1 MTDVDVRLIAV
12 GTALPGPPV
21 DNAALAARFGMDR
34 LWQEW
39 VDVFIGTRL
48 RHLTLDLETG
58 QPRAGLADLATEAG
72 AKALDRAGVTPGE
85 IDLMV
90 LSTATPDALMPATV
104 NVVADRLGIN
114 DVTTLQ
120 IQAGCS
126 GAVQALDLARQ
137 LLRAGEHTTAL
148 VLGGEVLARFY
159 DLSADLTT
167 LPPEQLVNY
176 VLFGDG
182 AGAAVLTSRPAPGTC
197 ALVTSMTRL
206 EGLGR
211 APGATLE
218 WFGPVDRGS
227 GQVPAAEDYKAI
239 EEHVPAMAARTV
251 SDLLD
256 GLGWA
261 KEELDYLLPPQLS
274 GKMTARITEHLGLSG
289 SHVVSCVDE
298 VGNNGNGLVYFQ
310 LERALP
316 RLAPG
321 DRAIGVSI
329 ESSKWIRSGFAL
341 ERR

>member
-1 MTDVDVRLIAV
+1 MADVDIRVLSV

-39 VDVFIGTRL
+39 IDLFIGTRF
-48 RHLTLDLETG
+48 RHLALDLETG
-58 QPRAGLADLATEAG
+58 AIRCSLADLATTAG
-72 AKALDRAGVTPGE
+72 ATALARAGITAGE
-85 IDLMV
+85 IDLVV

-114 DVTTLQ
+114 EVSTIQL
-120 IQAGCS
+120 QAGCS
-126 GAVQALDLARQ
+126 GAVQGLDVARK
-137 LLRAGEHTTAL
+137 LLLSGAHRTAL
-148 VLGGEVLARFY
+148 VLGGEMLARFY
-159 DLSADLTT
+159 DLSIDLAK

-182 AGAAVLTSRPAPGTC
+182 AGAAVLTSNPAPGAC
-197 ALVTSMTRL
+197 SLVSTLTRL

-218 WFGPVDRGS
+218 WFGPGERGER
-227 GQVPAAEDYKAI
+227 VAATEDYKAI
-239 EEHVPAMAARTV
+239 EEHVPVMAARTV
-251 SDLLD
+251 TELLD
-256 GLGWA
+256 GLGWRPD
-261 KEELDYLLPPQLS
+261 ELDYLLPPQLS
-274 GKMTARITEHLGLSG
+274 GVMSARITDHLGLPEA
-289 SHVVSCVDE
+289 HVVSCVDE
-298 VGNNGNGLVYFQ
+298 IGNNGNGLVYFQ

-321 DRAIGVSI
+321 DRAVGVSI